1 MQMGYN
7 VPNVPGSF
15 YGQIDWKSRGMI
27 ATSYYTWPDYSRT
40 QCTATGNQ
48 SVAWIAYLLMRLY
61 RITGKAIYMERGI
74 ATFRQVML
82 HRDEKSLEGNP
93 HKDNILY
100 SIYENNPQ
108 MDDESGLYKHSYPEN
123 SYSLFIDLYL
133 YLGEILR
140 EFGGISVDTRR
151 EQAFGLDC
159 VKVVGADWAAGEITI
174 QNELARSHSPT
185 LFVDGK
191 NCGLIPLG
199 AHEIKNIQ
207 VR

>member
-1 MQMGYN
+1 
-7 VPNVPGSF
+7 
-15 YGQIDWKSRGMI
+15 MI
-27 ATSYYTWPDYSRT
+27 STSYYTWPDYART

-48 SVAWIAYLLMRLY
+48 SVAWVAYLLMRLY
-61 RITGKAIYMERGI
+61 RATGKAIYMERGI

-93 HKDNILY
+93 HKDQILY

-133 YLGEILR
+133 YLGEIIR
-140 EFGGISVDTRR
+140 EFGGVCVDT
-151 EQAFGLDC
+151 EKHHAFGLDC
-159 VKVVGADWAAGEITI
+159 VKVLDADWITGEITVR
-174 QNELARSHSPT
+174 NELDRPHTTSLSVNGGEFRELSFLAGET
-185 LFVDGK
+185 K
-191 NCGLIPLG
+191 
-199 AHEIKNIQ
+199 KIQ